1 MTEHFTKRWENEY
14 LIELREFHK
23 VKSSKKDKQVNQI
36 TNAGDVVLIHEEN
49 TTKMIFK
56 LSTIDSF
63 KPSRDSAKRIE
74 NVHYLI
80 NGKLFM
86 YNGQLINFVQ

>member
-1 MTEHFTKRWENEY
+1 MTEHFTKRWE
-14 LIELREFHK
+14 
-23 VKSSKKDKQVNQI
+23 KSSKKDKQVNQI

-49 TTKMIFK
+49 TAKMIFK
-56 LSTIDSF
+56 LSIIDSF
-63 KPSRDSAKRIE
+63 KPSRGSAKRIE

-86 YNGQLINFVQ
+86 YNGQLKNFVQ